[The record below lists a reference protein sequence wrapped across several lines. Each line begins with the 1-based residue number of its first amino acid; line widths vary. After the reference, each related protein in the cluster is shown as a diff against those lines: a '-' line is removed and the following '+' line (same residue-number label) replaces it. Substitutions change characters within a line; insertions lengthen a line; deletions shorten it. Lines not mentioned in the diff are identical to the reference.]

1 HDRKAVAV
9 VGMAREDLARR
20 QAESNYRR
28 RVILPF
34 PQEEVGQSTPSPL
47 QEVLETL
54 RTIRPELRIVHRHEG
69 HISLLLF
76 VGDKARREKR
86 RIALTLGSRP
96 SLFPSETLDPLVQ
109 LYTKGKGRSQKQ
121 SDNAAAGNVFRC
133 SMTANSGTKVSPE
146 IRVSHS
152 CSKSTCRAFKLR
164 AIIFQ
169 KAMAAV
175 RSKIFC

>member
-1 HDRKAVAV
+1 MAEDLKSRAPFGPGHVRTIGNARLADHHVARPEDPLAHVQHATHHDLKAVAV

-28 RVILPF
+28 RVILAF

-109 LYTKGKGRSQKQ
+109 LYTKGK
-121 SDNAAAGNVFRC
+121 
-133 SMTANSGTKVSPE
+133 
-146 IRVSHS
+146 
-152 CSKSTCRAFKLR
+152 
-164 AIIFQ
+164 
-169 KAMAAV
+169 
-175 RSKIFC
+175 